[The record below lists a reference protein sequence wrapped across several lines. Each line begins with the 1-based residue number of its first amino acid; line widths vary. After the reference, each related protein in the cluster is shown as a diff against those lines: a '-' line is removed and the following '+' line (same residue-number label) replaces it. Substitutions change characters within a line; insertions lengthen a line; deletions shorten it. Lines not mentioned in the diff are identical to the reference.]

1 MSKTSVRRSIAFDPE
16 PGCWSYPH
24 GKKPSIIATFTA
36 FLGVILN
43 IGAMRVCDFLS
54 RDITVTGRSEDGM
67 SHSVG
72 LWAYESPTNGECYTY
87 PSTFDA
93 DDELYVAQTFS
104 IVSSVL
110 GGVAALSLA
119 SLACNVMS
127 VNQRKLLVGILI
139 FVVICEG
146 QTFWI
151 FNGDGCD
158 GERRSCE
165 MASGSVQ
172 AIISMFLYLVAA
184 IVTAKLPDG
193 KSPD

>member
-24 GKKPSIIATFTA
+24 GKKPSIIATFIA

-43 IGAMRVCDFLS
+43 IGATRVCDFLS
-54 RDITVTGRSEDGM
+54 RDITLTGGSS

-127 VNQRKLLVGILI
+127 GNQRKLLVGILI

-151 FNGDGCD
+151 FNGDGCV

-184 IVTAKLPDG
+184 ILTAKLPDG
-193 KSPD
+193 KSPE

>member
-24 GKKPSIIATFTA
+24 GKKPSIIAA
-36 FLGVILN
+36 FAAFIGVIVN
-43 IGAMRVCDFLS
+43 IGAIRVCDFLS
-54 RDITVTGRSEDGM
+54 RDITLTGRSEDSM

-72 LWAYESPTNGECYTY
+72 LWAYESPTSGDCYTY
-87 PSTFDA
+87 PSTFEA

-127 VNQRKLLVGILI
+127 SNQRKLLVGILI

-146 QTFWI
+146 QLFWI
-151 FNGDGCD
+151 FNGDGCV
-158 GERRSCE
+158 GEKRSCE

-172 AIISMFLYLVAA
+172 AIVSMFFYLVAA
-184 IVTAKLPDG
+184 ILTAKLPDG
-193 KSPD
+193 KSPE